1 MISSERL
8 FEKAKELI
16 SGGVNSPVRSFVY
29 VDGKPIYAESA
40 KGSKIKTVDGDELI
54 DFVMSWGAIIL
65 GHTHPVV
72 ASHVKRI
79 IDKGSSYGLNH
90 FGEIE
95 FFEILKKIFPDSLF
109 RMMNSGTEATMT
121 AVRLARAYTKKK
133 YIVKF
138 SGCFHGHSDQFL
150 TSAGSGMA
158 TLSLPSSAG
167 VPEEFTSCTIT
178 LEFNSDE
185 DIIKEVFRKYEV
197 AGAILE
203 PIPGNMGVIIPKE
216 EFLKTIFEECDKNKA
231 LVIFDEVITGFRT
244 AWGGISYAQ
253 SINPI
258 IFDSNGER
266 EFQIKVQ
273 KPNITTFGKVIG
285 GGFPVGMVRGEKK
298 IMEMLAP
305 SGPVYQAG
313 TFSANPISIAGGI
326 STLKTINEYEGN
338 FYDQLR
344 KRTKEFFYVLKNWAI
359 EKGIALSINAE
370 TGMLSLFFSEETP
383 QNFTEA
389 KKSDAKMFKRLFS
402 FLIKNGILI
411 PPSPFEAWFISI
423 SHSEEDVE
431 KISEVLKKF

>member
-1 MISSERL
+1 MISSEKL

-16 SGGVNSPVRSFVY
+16 PGGVNSPVRSFIY
-29 VDGKPIYAESA
+29 VDSKPIYIESA

-54 DFVMSWGAIIL
+54 DFVMSWGATIL
-65 GHTHPVV
+65 GHTHPTVV
-72 ASHVKRI
+72 SYVKRV

-133 YIVKF
+133 YIIKF

-150 TSAGSGMA
+150 ASAGSGMA
-158 TLSLPSSAG
+158 TFSLPSSAG

-185 DIIKEVFRKYEV
+185 DVIKEAFRKYEI
-197 AGAILE
+197 AGVILE
-203 PIPGNMGVIIPKE
+203 PVPGNMGVIIPKE
-216 EFLKTIFEECDKNKA
+216 KFLKTIFEECNKNES

-244 AWGGISYAQ
+244 AWGGISSKQ
-253 SINPI
+253 TIDPI
-258 IFDSNGER
+258 IFDSEGER
-266 EFQIKVQ
+266 EFQIKTQ
-273 KPNITTFGKVIG
+273 KPDITTFGKVIG
-285 GGFPVGMVRGEKK
+285 GGFPVGIVRGEKK

-313 TFSANPISIAGGI
+313 TFSGNPVSIAGGI
-326 STLKTINEYEGN
+326 STLKTIIEYGK
-338 FYDQLR
+338 FYEILR
-344 KRTKEFFYVLKNWAI
+344 KRTKELFDVLKNWAI
-359 EKGIALSINAE
+359 EKGINLSINAE
-370 TGMLSLFFSEETP
+370 TGMLSLFFREKTP
-383 QNFTEA
+383 QNFEEA
-389 KKSDAKMFKRLFS
+389 KNSDTKTFKKLFS

-423 SHSEEDVE
+423 SHSEEDIE
-431 KISEVLKKF
+431 KFAGILKKF

>member
-1 MISSERL
+1 MISSEKL

-16 SGGVNSPVRSFVY
+16 PGGVNSPVRSFIY
-29 VDGKPIYAESA
+29 VDGKPIYIESA
-40 KGSKIKTVDGDELI
+40 KGSKIKTVDGDEMI
-54 DFVMSWGAIIL
+54 DFVMSWGATIL
-65 GHTHPVV
+65 GHTHPTVV
-72 ASHVKRI
+72 SYVKRV

-133 YIVKF
+133 YIIKF

-150 TSAGSGMA
+150 ASAGSGMA
-158 TLSLPSSAG
+158 TFSLPSSAG

-185 DIIKEVFRKYEV
+185 DVIKEVFRKYEI
-197 AGAILE
+197 AGVILE
-203 PIPGNMGVIIPKE
+203 PVPGNMGVIIPKE
-216 EFLKTIFEECDKNKA
+216 KFLKTIFEECNKNES

-244 AWGGISYAQ
+244 AWGGISSKQ
-253 SINPI
+253 TIDPI
-258 IFDSNGER
+258 IFDSEGER
-266 EFQIKVQ
+266 EFQIKIQ
-273 KPNITTFGKVIG
+273 KPDITTFGKVIG
-285 GGFPVGMVRGEKK
+285 GGFPVGIVRGEKK

-313 TFSANPISIAGGI
+313 TFSGNPVSIAGGI
-326 STLKTINEYEGN
+326 STLKTIIEYGK
-338 FYDQLR
+338 FYEILR
-344 KRTKEFFYVLKNWAI
+344 KRTKELFDVLKNWAI
-359 EKGIALSINAE
+359 EKGIGLSINAE
-370 TGMLSLFFSEETP
+370 TGMLSLFFREKTP
-383 QNFTEA
+383 QNFEEA
-389 KKSDAKMFKRLFS
+389 KKSDTKMFKRFFS

-423 SHSEEDVE
+423 SHSEEDIE
-431 KISEVLKKF
+431 KFAGVLKKF